1 MNIAQLGIRIDSAD
15 AIEAKSSLEDMAKA
29 GGRAEKSMVE
39 LEQVLSKGAKTTQEL
54 AKQREALAKLTA
66 TAAYG
71 EKELAKFA
79 KDLDKSQ
86 LALAKSAM
94 EDQKAL
100 NSLLG
105 AIDPARAAL
114 AKLDAQVDLLNK
126 SYREGGVDQATFAA
140 GMKKFD
146 AQYATLER
154 SSTAF
159 DKMKLGSRQ
168 AQENV
173 MQLGNAISSGDW
185 GSGARAITQ
194 LGVGAGASMSSMLA
208 LAAPIGLVTAAI
220 GGLAYAYYSGSKET
234 DAFNKALI
242 LTGNYAGTT
251 SGSLSDMARQVAATV
266 GTTGAAADVLAT
278 LAGSGKLASG
288 SFVEIA
294 EAALSMEKATGKS
307 IEATV
312 AEFVKIADDPV
323 AAAKSLNEQY
333 HFLTASVYSQI
344 VALKDQGNEIGATKL
359 LTDTYADTVQTRSRQ
374 VIENLNLWERAWL
387 GIKSAASGAL
397 DGISDV
403 GRQKSYSDQIRELQ
417 TRLTGSDAFDVG
429 GARMKAKEV
438 SPKVRAEIQ
447 AQINFLTLQRD
458 ADDARTKYFDDEAK
472 AQQAAII
479 AGDKVDALTK
489 SSLTNEQKRTK
500 EIKDYKEWLDTIR
513 KANPADP
520 RLEGGLVTKNIQN
533 INDRYK
539 DPKTGGSSAVDLT
552 GFNNAKNN
560 LADIVNDYKNAQKEL
575 EAAQKAGLVS
585 QGDYATRSAALI
597 KQESVDVA
605 AAYGAEISALE
616 ATKAKK
622 STTAAQSIQLDQRI
636 ADARQS
642 MVKAQKD
649 ADSQLDILA
658 KSEIGRQKRQTAS
671 LNNYVD
677 ALNLQTEAL
686 RNAGQRAALGV
697 GMGDRQNALN
707 GELNAQG
714 DRYASASRELAN
726 QRSEASLRGVST
738 GDLDKEFGP
747 RVDALAKQNQQAT
760 EQIKQNY
767 ADLQT
772 AQGDWTKGATS
783 AWENYLD
790 SAQNVAGQ
798 TKSLFGNAFNSMEDA
813 VVNFAMTG
821 KLSFA
826 DFTKSILAD
835 MARIATRQAASGAL
849 GALFGAGASAAGS
862 YFGGSTVTSTS
873 GFSDYGQITS
883 VNAKGNVFDGP
894 GISAYSNSIVS
905 SPTVFPFAKGTG
917 LMGEAGPEAIM
928 PLTRTSSGKLGVMAA
943 GGDGGGSTYNFP
955 VSVSVDVSGDPSATA
970 ATTPQ
975 EAETLGK
982 GIQAAAKAEAQAAIN
997 KGLQQGGPIWQAI
1010 RGYR

>member
-1 MNIAQLGIRIDSAD
+1 MNIAQLGIKIDSAD

-54 AKQREALAKLTA
+54 AKQRDALAKLTA

-71 EKELAKFA
+71 EKELAKYA

-208 LAAPIGLVTAAI
+208 LVAPIGLVTAAI
-220 GGLAYAYYSGSKET
+220 GGLAYAYYSGNKET

-251 SGSLSDMARQVAATV
+251 SGSLSDMSRQVAATV
-266 GTTGAAADVLAT
+266 GTTGQAADVLAT

-403 GRQKSYSDQIRELQ
+403 GRQKSYKEQIKELRA
-417 TRLTGSDAFDVG
+417 TLTGSEAFDVG
-429 GARMKAKEV
+429 GVRMKAQEV
-438 SPKVRAEIQ
+438 SPKVRAQTE
-447 AQINFLTLQRD
+447 AQIRFLELQSD
-458 ADDARTKYFDDEAK
+458 ADEARTKYFDDEAK

-513 KANPADP
+513 KANPADA
-520 RLEGGLVTKNIQN
+520 RLEGSLVTKNIQN

-552 GFNNAKNN
+552 GFNSAKNN

-597 KQESVDVA
+597 KQESEDVA

-649 ADSQLDILA
+649 AESQLDILA

-798 TKSLFGNAFNSMEDA
+798 TKSLFGNA
-813 VVNFAMTG
+813 
-821 KLSFA
+821 
-826 DFTKSILAD
+826 
-835 MARIATRQAASGAL
+835 
-849 GALFGAGASAAGS
+849 
-862 YFGGSTVTSTS
+862 ST
-873 GFSDYGQITS
+873 
-883 VNAKGNVFDGP
+883 
-894 GISAYSNSIVS
+894 
-905 SPTVFPFAKGTG
+905 
-917 LMGEAGPEAIM
+917 L
-928 PLTRTSSGKLGVMAA
+928 R
-943 GGDGGGSTYNFP
+943 
-955 VSVSVDVSGDPSATA
+955 
-970 ATTPQ
+970 
-975 EAETLGK
+975 
-982 GIQAAAKAEAQAAIN
+982 
-997 KGLQQGGPIWQAI
+997 
-1010 RGYR
+1010 